1 MPKGQ
6 YRRRKKLG
14 RKRKRNNKWREKKKA
29 KERSKDVSALS
40 KEHQESVSP
49 PGNPAPAK
57 RTRFDHRIHAG
68 SSLICVNLNEKER
81 RMQIFWYWRDT
92 LGAPPPSQWTGT
104 DGIISIIVRELKLSQ
119 GSRGTVAKVLQN
131 EWLLHTKG
139 KIYDG
144 RSARVGKPSNNPRAI
159 QPGSLEEQIVA
170 DCYEDG
176 FSLARTAEKVYRA
189 RKALDPDNARAVGAS
204 AIAAAIRRLN
214 PVVTGINLIIYLFNL
229 SNPG

>member
-1 MPKGQ
+1 MPKGK

-40 KEHQESVSP
+40 KEQEHQESSVSS

-57 RTRFDHRIHAG
+57 RTRFDHRIHAR
-68 SSLICVNLNEKER
+68 SSSMCVALNEKER

-92 LGAPPPSQWTGT
+92 LGSPPPSQWTGT
-104 DGIISIIVRELKLSQ
+104 DGIISVIVRELKLSQ

-131 EWLLHTKG
+131 AWLLHTKG

-159 QPGSLEEQIVA
+159 QPGSLDEQIIA

-189 RKALDPDNARAVGAS
+189 RKALDPDNARTVGISAV
-204 AIAAAIRRLN
+204 AAAIHRLK
-214 PVVTGINLIIYLFNL
+214 PVVTGINLFIYLFII
-229 SNPG
+229 